1 MIPVREA
8 EAIILECIHP
18 FNVIRDTE
26 AVKLDRV
33 SGRILSQPVASRL
46 DFPHWDNSAMDGYAV
61 CFEDVAQASEIS
73 PIALD
78 IVGEI
83 PAGLAPQTMVHPG
96 QAIRIFTGS
105 MLPKGADTIVMQ
117 EDTLRDDDRVMITRA
132 PSAIGQF
139 VRRKGEFYQSGET
152 LLPAG
157 IALTAAE
164 IAVLAAAQCTPVR
177 VFRQPRVAIL
187 STGRELVPPDQPLL
201 PGQIADS
208 NQVAIASFLQ
218 RHGAQVLPFGIIA
231 DDPRV
236 TAATIAHAVEEA
248 DMVISTGGVSVGDY
262 DYVEDVLAH
271 LGGDIRIR
279 SVAIKPGKP
288 LTVATFARSIPDRD
302 PSKPSDKSVI
312 YFGLPGNPVS
322 ALVGCWRFVRP
333 ALLKLSGL
341 TQGWEPLFVQA
352 TLRETLRAGGGRET
366 YIWGSLY
373 YGSQGFEF
381 DRAQGSSSSGNAI
394 GLALSNGLAVV
405 PVGST
410 AIAAGESVA
419 VLQIGTPILKDNVTA
434 S

>member
-8 EAIILECIHP
+8 EAIILGCIQP
-18 FNVIRDTE
+18 FNVIGDTE
-26 AVKLDRV
+26 SIKLDRV

-61 CFEDVAQASEIS
+61 RFADVAQACETE
-73 PIALD
+73 PIGLD
-78 IVGEI
+78 VVGEV
-83 PAGLAPQTMVHPG
+83 PAGFAPENMVHPG

-117 EDTLRDDDRVMITRA
+117 ENTTREDDTTREGDRVIVNRA
-132 PSAIGQF
+132 PREMGEF
-139 VRRKGEFYQSGET
+139 VRKKGEFYQSGDT

-164 IAVLAAAQCTPVR
+164 VAVLAAAQCTSVR
-177 VFRQPRVAIL
+177 VFRRPRVAIL

-201 PGQIADS
+201 PGQIVDS
-208 NQVAIASFLQ
+208 NQVAIASFLE
-218 RHGAQVLPFGIIA
+218 RHGAIVLPFGIIT

-236 TAATIAHAVEEA
+236 TAAAIAQAIEEA

-262 DYVEDVLAH
+262 DYVEDVLGH

-279 SVAIKPGKP
+279 SVAVKPGKP
-288 LTVATFARSIPDRD
+288 LTVATFTRSGVGRD
-302 PSKPSDKSVI
+302 QSERLVT

-341 TQGWEPLFVQA
+341 TRGWEPLFVQA
-352 TLRETLRAGGGRET
+352 TLREELRAGGGRET

-373 YGSQGFEF
+373 YGQKGFEF
-381 DRAQGSSSSGNAI
+381 DRTQGSSSSGNAI
-394 GLALSNGLAVV
+394 GLALSNGLAVA
-405 PVGST
+405 PVGTT
-410 AIAAGESVA
+410 AIAAGESVQ
-419 VLQIGTPILKDNVTA
+419 VLQIGTPIVK
-434 S
+434 

>member
-8 EAIILECIHP
+8 EAIILGCIQP
-18 FNVIRDTE
+18 FNVIGDTE
-26 AVKLDRV
+26 SIKLDRV

-61 CFEDVAQASEIS
+61 RFADVAQASEAKS
-73 PIALD
+73 IALEV
-78 IVGEI
+78 IGEV
-83 PAGLAPQTMVHPG
+83 PAGRAPQNMVHPG

-117 EDTLRDDDRVMITRA
+117 ENTTREGDRVVVHSA
-132 PSAIGQF
+132 PAEIGQF
-139 VRRKGEFYQSGET
+139 VRTKGEFYQSGDT

-164 IAVLAAAQCTPVR
+164 VAVLAAAQCTSVR
-177 VFRQPRVAIL
+177 VFRRPRVALI

-201 PGQIADS
+201 PGQIVDS
-208 NQVAIASFLQ
+208 NQVAITSFLE
-218 RHGAQVLPFGIIA
+218 RHGAIVLPFGIIA

-236 TAATIAHAVEEA
+236 TAAAIAQAIEEA

-262 DYVEDVLAH
+262 DYVEEVLGH

-279 SVAIKPGKP
+279 SVAVQPGKP
-288 LTVATFARSIPDRD
+288 LTVATFNRSDAGRD
-302 PSKPSDKSVI
+302 QSIV

-341 TQGWEPLFVQA
+341 ARGWEPLFVRA
-352 TLRETLRAGGGRET
+352 TLREELRAGKSREN

-373 YGSQGFEF
+373 YGRNGFEF
-381 DRAQGSSSSGNAI
+381 DRDRGSSSSGNAI

-405 PVGST
+405 PVGAT
-410 AIAAGESVA
+410 AIAAGESVE
-419 VLQIGTPILKDNVTA
+419 VLQIGSPIVEELNTL
-434 S
+434 

>member
-1 MIPVREA
+1 MIPVRDA

-26 AVKLDRV
+26 AVKLDQV

-61 CFEDVAQASEIS
+61 RFADVAQASETT
-73 PIALD
+73 PIVLKV
-78 IVGEI
+78 VGEI
-83 PAGLAPQTMVHPG
+83 PAGCAPQNMVHPG

-117 EDTLRDDDRVMITRA
+117 ENTLRDDDRVMITHA
-132 PSAIGQF
+132 PTQMGQF
-139 VRRKGEFYQSGET
+139 VRRKGEFYQSGDT

-157 IALTAAE
+157 ITLTAAE
-164 IAVLAAAQCTPVR
+164 VAVLAAAQCTSVR
-177 VFRQPRVAIL
+177 VFRQPRVAVL

-201 PGQIADS
+201 PGQIVDS
-208 NQVAIASFLQ
+208 NQAAIASFLK

-236 TAATIAHAVEEA
+236 TAATIAQAIDEA

-279 SVAIKPGKP
+279 SVAVKPGKP
-288 LTVATFARSIPDRD
+288 LTVATFGRSTAGRD
-302 PSKPSDKSVI
+302 QLEQSVM

-341 TQGWEPLFVQA
+341 ARGWEPLFVRA
-352 TLRETLRAGGGRET
+352 TLREALRAGGGRET

-410 AIAAGESVA
+410 AIAAGEVVE
-419 VLQIGTPILKDNVTA
+419 VLQIGTPIIQA
-434 S
+434 

>member
-8 EAIILECIHP
+8 ESIILGCIQP
-18 FNVIRDTE
+18 FNVIGDTE
-26 AVKLDRV
+26 SIKLDRV

-61 CFEDVAQASEIS
+61 RFADVAQASEAE
-73 PIALD
+73 PIALEV
-78 IVGEI
+78 IGEV
-83 PAGLAPQTMVHPG
+83 PAGCAPQHMVHPG
-96 QAIRIFTGS
+96 QAVRIFTGS

-117 EDTLRDDDRVMITRA
+117 ENTTREGDRVVIDRA
-132 PSAIGQF
+132 PTAIGQF
-139 VRRKGEFYQSGET
+139 VRTKGEFYQSGNT

-177 VFRQPRVAIL
+177 VFRRPRVALL

-201 PGQIADS
+201 PGQIVDS
-208 NQVAIASFLQ
+208 NQVAIASFLE
-218 RHGAQVLPFGIIA
+218 RHGAIVLPFGIIG

-236 TAATIAHAVEEA
+236 TAAAIAQAIDEA

-262 DYVEDVLAH
+262 DYVEEVLGH

-288 LTVATFARSIPDRD
+288 LTVATFHVAEAKRDRS
-302 PSKPSDKSVI
+302 VV

-322 ALVGCWRFVRP
+322 ALVSCWRFVRP

-341 TQGWEPLFVQA
+341 ARGWEPLLVRA
-352 TLRETLRAGGGRET
+352 TLREALQAGGGRET

-373 YGSQGFEF
+373 YGRNGFEF
-381 DRAQGSSSSGNAI
+381 DRDRGSSSSGNAI

-405 PVGST
+405 PVGTT
-410 AIAAGESVA
+410 AIAAGESVE
-419 VLQIGTPILKDNVTA
+419 VLQIGTPIVTP
-434 S
+434 

>member
-8 EAIILECIHP
+8 EAIILGCIQP
-18 FNVIRDTE
+18 FNVIGDTE
-26 AVKLDRV
+26 SIKLDRV

-61 CFEDVAQASEIS
+61 RFADVAQASETE
-73 PIALD
+73 PITLEV
-78 IVGEI
+78 VGEV
-83 PAGLAPQTMVHPG
+83 PAGCAPQNMVHPG
-96 QAIRIFTGS
+96 QAVRIFTGS

-117 EDTLRDDDRVMITRA
+117 ENTTRKGDHVVVQSA
-132 PSAIGQF
+132 PAAIGQF
-139 VRRKGEFYQSGET
+139 VRTKGEFYQSGDT

-164 IAVLAAAQCTPVR
+164 VAVLAAAQCTFVR
-177 VFRQPRVAIL
+177 VFRRPRVALL

-201 PGQIADS
+201 PGQIVDS
-208 NQVAIASFLQ
+208 NQVAIASFLE
-218 RHGAQVLPFGIIA
+218 RHGAIVLPFGIIA

-236 TAATIAHAVEEA
+236 TAATIAQAIEEA

-262 DYVEDVLAH
+262 DYVEDVLGH

-279 SVAIKPGKP
+279 SVAVKPGKP
-288 LTVATFARSIPDRD
+288 LTVATFPHSEAGRD
-302 PSKPSDKSVI
+302 QSVI

-322 ALVGCWRFVRP
+322 ALVSCWRFVRP

-341 TQGWEPLFVQA
+341 ARGWEPLVVRA
-352 TLRETLRAGGGRET
+352 TLREDLRAGGSRET

-373 YGSQGFEF
+373 YGRNGFEF

-405 PVGST
+405 PVGTT
-410 AIAAGESVA
+410 AIAAGESVE
-419 VLQIGTPILKDNVTA
+419 VLQIGVPIVEG